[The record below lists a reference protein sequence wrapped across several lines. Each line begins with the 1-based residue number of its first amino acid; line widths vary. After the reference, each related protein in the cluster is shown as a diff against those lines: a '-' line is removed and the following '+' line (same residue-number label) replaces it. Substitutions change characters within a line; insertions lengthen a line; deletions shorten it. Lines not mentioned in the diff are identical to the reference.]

1 MTADFGS
8 RPPDDLDG
16 LRERLAEASGPAYWR
31 SLEEYSQTDT
41 FKEYVHNEF
50 PVYASAPADGLTRR
64 NFLHVM
70 GATLALAGVTAGCGR
85 QPKETIHPYVNQ
97 PEAMIPGKPLFF
109 ATAFVQGGYAK
120 GALVESHMGR
130 PTKIE
135 GLPGHP
141 ASLGRCDARTQ
152 ASILDLYDPDRSKI
166 VQRLGFIDSWDNFV
180 SDARGVLDDT
190 RTRGGEGVRVLTET
204 VTSPSTGALLRA
216 LVSAYPRAKLHQ
228 FEAGGR
234 DSEREGARLAFGEYA
249 DAVYH
254 FDKADVVVSLDA
266 DFLDLGPAN
275 VRHTIDYAQR
285 RDVVDRAGDGQHTGD
300 GEPFEAR
307 LNRTYAFESSP
318 TNVGAGADH
327 RFAVRPSQIE
337 AIVRS
342 IAEGLG
348 VRALGGGE
356 SGLSAKEQ
364 GWVDAVVADLDKHRG
379 ASLLVTGR
387 HQPAVVHALAHAIN
401 DELGAVGSTVDY
413 IAPVEIAPMD
423 QVASLR
429 ELVSDMADG
438 KVRMLIILG
447 GNPVYNAPGDLDFL
461 GALKKVAFRAHLSP
475 YVDETS
481 EYCQWHVPEL
491 HYLETWGDARAFD
504 GTVSL
509 IQPLIAPLYEGKT
522 AVELLSALID
532 EEARS
537 GASARSSYEIVQ
549 AHWKEERGEEGF
561 DAFWAA
567 SLARGFI
574 EGSAAAFKS
583 VAIRADAAG
592 IRTAQGKS
600 SSIPEPLAADEF
612 EILMLPDPS
621 VGNGEASN
629 NAWLQELPNPL
640 TKLTWDNAVIVGYS
654 TALDLGLENEDVVEV
669 AYRGRT
675 IRGPVWI
682 HPGHSQKTIT
692 LHLGYGRTA
701 AAKVSK
707 GMGFSVYSIQT
718 ADAPAMDRG
727 ARLRKVGAKYPL
739 ARTEEH
745 YNMEGRELVRH
756 FTEEE
761 YAADSDIVRHGRSGL
776 QHVPAEDE
784 TLYHPEEKKWDGYA
798 WGMTI
803 DLNRCTGCNA
813 CIVACQSENI
823 IPVVGKTEL
832 RKGREMHWIRVDRY
846 FHAGSERELK
856 ALPDRE
862 RRAVLDDAKVYYQPV
877 PCMQCENAPCELV
890 CPVGATQ
897 HSREGLNDMVYNRCI
912 GTRYCSNNC
921 PYKVRRFNF
930 YNYTR
935 TPLGSRGD
943 RVYGPGV
950 GDVHVNPESLKPMR
964 NPDVSVRTR
973 GVMEKCTYC
982 VQRISH
988 ARIESKKSGSKIQ
1001 DGDCVTACQQACP
1014 ANAIVFGDI
1023 NNPESEVS
1031 KKKGSHRNYG
1041 ILEDLNTRPRTTY
1054 LARISNPNPD
1064 LQA

>member
-1 MTADFGS
+1 MTMDTGGS
-8 RPPDDLDG
+8 LPPSGPDG
-16 LRERLAEASGPAYWR
+16 LPERLAVESGPAYWR
-31 SLEEYSQTDT
+31 SLEEYSQTDA
-41 FKEYVHNEF
+41 FQEYIHNEF
-50 PVYASAPADGLTRR
+50 PVHASAPADGLTRR

-70 GATLALAGVTAGCGR
+70 GATLAFAGVTAGCGR

-97 PEAMIPGKPLFF
+97 PEEMIPGKPVFF
-109 ATAFVQGGYAK
+109 ATAFVEGGYAK
-120 GALVESHMGR
+120 GVLVESHMGR

-141 ASLGRCDARTQ
+141 ASLGRTDARTQ

-166 VQRLGFIDSWDNFV
+166 VQRLGFVDSWDNFV
-180 SDARGVLDDT
+180 AEARGVLDDT

-204 VTSPSTGALLRA
+204 VTSPSTGALLNA
-216 LVSAYPRAKLHQ
+216 LVSAYPRAKWHQ

-234 DSEREGARLAFGEYA
+234 DNEREGARLAFGEYV

-266 DFLDLGPAN
+266 DFLDQGPAN
-275 VRHTIDYAQR
+275 VRHTTDYAQR
-285 RDVVDRAGDGQHTGD
+285 RDAVDHAGDGGAS
-300 GEPFEAR
+300 EAR
-307 LNRTYAFESSP
+307 LSRTYAFESSP
-318 TNVGAGADH
+318 TNAGAGADH
-327 RFAVRPSQIE
+327 RFSVRPSQIE
-337 AIVRS
+337 AVAAS

-348 VRALGGGE
+348 VGAKRSFAR
-356 SGLSAKEQ
+356 LSEREQ
-364 GWVDAVVADLDKHRG
+364 GWVDAVVADLEEHRG
-379 ASLLVTGR
+379 GSLVVAGR

-401 DELGAVGSTVDY
+401 DKLGSVGTTVDY
-413 IAPVEIAPMD
+413 IAPVEVAPVN
-423 QVASLR
+423 QLASLR

-438 KVRMLIILG
+438 RVEMLIILG

-461 GALKKVAFRAHLSP
+461 EALKKVPLRAHLSR

-481 EYCQWHVPEL
+481 AYCQWHVPAL
-491 HYLETWGDARAFD
+491 HDLESWGDARAFD

-522 AVELLSALID
+522 ASELLSALID
-532 EEARS
+532 GEE
-537 GASARSSYEIVQ
+537 RSSHEIVQ
-549 AHWKEERGEEGF
+549 AYWKDERGEEDF
-561 DAFWAA
+561 DTFWTA

-574 EGSAAAFKS
+574 EGSAFASKTLG
-583 VAIRADAAG
+583 IRADAVG
-592 IRTAQGKS
+592 TLGV
-600 SSIPEPLAADEF
+600 PEPLAADEF
-612 EILMLPDPS
+612 EIVMLPDPS
-621 VGNGEASN
+621 VGNGGASN

-654 TALDLGLENEDVVEV
+654 MALDFGLKNEDVVEV
-669 AYRGRT
+669 GYKRRT
-675 IRGPVWI
+675 IQGPVWI
-682 HPGHSQKTIT
+682 HPGHSQRTIT

-701 AAKVSK
+701 AGKVAN
-707 GMGFSVYSIQT
+707 GIGFNVYSIQT
-718 ADAPAMDRG
+718 ADAPTMDRG
-727 ARLRKVGAKYPL
+727 ATLRKIDGKHLL

-761 YAADSDIVRHGRSGL
+761 YAADPHVAQHGRSGL
-776 QHVPAEDE
+776 QHVPAQDE
-784 TLYHPEEKKWDGYA
+784 TLYDPEEKRWEGYA

-846 FHAGSERELK
+846 FHSGSERELE
-856 ALPDRE
+856 ALPEEE
-862 RRAVLDDAKVYYQPV
+862 RRVALDDAKVYYQPV
-877 PCMQCENAPCELV
+877 PCMQCENAPCEVV

-912 GTRYCSNNC
+912 GTRYCANNC

-930 YNYTR
+930 FNYTR

-943 RVYGPGV
+943 RVYGPKLENA
-950 GDVHVNPESLKPMR
+950 HVNPESLKPMR
-964 NPDVSVRTR
+964 NPDVTVRTR
-973 GVMEKCTYC
+973 GVAEKCTYC
-982 VQRISH
+982 VQRINH
-988 ARIESKKSGSKIQ
+988 ARIESKKSGSRIQ

-1014 ANAIVFGDI
+1014 ANAIIFGDI

-1031 KKKGSHRNYG
+1031 KKKEGHRNYG

-1054 LARISNPNPD
+1054 LARITNPNPE

>member
-1 MTADFGS
+1 MTTDTTS
-8 RPPDDLDG
+8 IHPPDDLDS
-16 LRERLAEASGPAYWR
+16 LRERLAETTGPAYWR
-31 SLEEYSQTDT
+31 SLEEYSQTDA
-41 FKEYVHNEF
+41 FQEYIHNEF
-50 PVYASAPADGLTRR
+50 PVHASAPADGLTRR

-97 PEAMIPGKPLFF
+97 PEEMIPGKPLFF

-120 GALVESHMGR
+120 GVLVESHMGR

-141 ASLGRCDARTQ
+141 ASIGRTDAQTQ

-166 VQRLGFIDSWDNFV
+166 VQRLGFVDSWENFA
-180 SDARGVLDDT
+180 SEARGVLDDA

-204 VTSPSTGALLRA
+204 VTSPSTGAMLNAFL
-216 LVSAYPRAKLHQ
+216 SAYPRAKWHQ
-228 FEAGGR
+228 YEAAGR
-234 DSEREGARLAFGEYA
+234 DNEREGARLAFGEYVDAAYYFDNA
-249 DAVYH
+249 DI
-254 FDKADVVVSLDA
+254 VVSLDA
-266 DFLDLGPAN
+266 DFLDQGPAN
-275 VRHTIDYAQR
+275 VRHTTDYAQR
-285 RDVVDRAGDGQHTGD
+285 RDVVDHAGDGEHAGD
-300 GEPFEAR
+300 EEPFEAR

-327 RFAVRPSQIE
+327 RFPVRPSQIE
-337 AIVRS
+337 AVARS

-348 VRALGGGE
+348 IDALGGAE

-364 GWVDAVVADLDKHRG
+364 GWVDAVVADLEKHRG
-379 ASLLVTGR
+379 ASLLIAGS
-387 HQPAVVHALAHAIN
+387 HQPPVVHALAHAIN
-401 DELGAVGSTVDY
+401 DKLDNAGRTVDY
-413 IAPVEIAPMD
+413 IVPVEIAPVN
-423 QVASLR
+423 QLASLR
-429 ELVSDMADG
+429 ELVTDMADG
-438 KVRMLIILG
+438 KVQMLIILG

-461 GALKKVAFRAHLSP
+461 DALKKVPLRAHLSP

-522 AVELLSALID
+522 AAELLSALID
-532 EEARS
+532 EEE
-537 GASARSSYEIVQ
+537 RSSHDIVQ
-549 AHWKEERGEEGF
+549 AYWKEQQGEEDF
-561 DAFWAA
+561 DAFWAG
-567 SLARGFI
+567 SLARGYI
-574 EGSAAAFKS
+574 EGSAYAS
-583 VAIRADAAG
+583 SRMRILADATGSFSA
-592 IRTAQGKS
+592 
-600 SSIPEPLAADEF
+600 PEPLAADEF
-612 EILMLPDPS
+612 EIVMLPDPS
-621 VGNGEASN
+621 VGNGKASN

-640 TKLTWDNAVIVGYS
+640 TKLTWDNAVILGYS
-654 TALDLGLENEDVVEV
+654 TALDFGLNNEDVVEV
-669 AYRGRT
+669 TYKDRT
-675 IRGPVWI
+675 IQGPVWI
-682 HPGHSQKTIT
+682 HPGHSRKTIT

-701 AAKVSK
+701 AGKVADDI
-707 GMGFSVYSIQT
+707 GFNTYSIQT
-718 ADAPAMDRG
+718 ADAPAMGRG
-727 ARLRKVGAKYPL
+727 ATLRKMGAKYPL

-761 YAADSDIVRHGRSGL
+761 YTADSHIVLHGRSGN
-776 QHVPAEDE
+776 QHVPTEEE
-784 TLYHPEEKKWDGYA
+784 TLYHPEQKKWDGYA

-803 DLNRCTGCNA
+803 DLNKCTGCNA
-813 CIVACQSENI
+813 CIIACQSENI

-846 FHAGSERELK
+846 FDSGSEREMN
-856 ALPDRE
+856 ALSEQE
-862 RRAVLDDAKVYYQPV
+862 RRSTLDNAKVYYQPV

-897 HSREGLNDMVYNRCI
+897 HSREGLNEMIYNRCI

-943 RVYGPGV
+943 RVYGPTAASA
-950 GDVHVNPESLKPMR
+950 HVNPPSLKPMR
-964 NPDVSVRTR
+964 NPDVSIRTR

-982 VQRISH
+982 VQRINQ
-988 ARIESKKSGSKIQ
+988 ARIEAKKSDTQIQ
-1001 DGDCVTACQQACP
+1001 DKDCVVACQQACP

-1031 KKKGSHRNYG
+1031 KRKGSQRNYG

-1054 LARISNPNPD
+1054 LARITNPNPE